1 VPHKVEKASIAGSDL
16 VYIDEFGMTHTVSAV
31 TRNNE
36 NTLQLP
42 RLVDLLHSRA
52 KLISV
57 GFSHGFVV
65 TEDNEVFVWI
75 LQPKEDNIMNKHRPY
90 KVEGIPLNTELID
103 L

>member
-16 VYIDEFGMTHTVSAV
+16 VYIDEFGMTHIVSAV
-31 TRNNE
+31 SRNNE
-36 NTLQLP
+36 NILQLP
-42 RLVDLLHSRA
+42 RLVDLHSRA
-52 KLISV
+52 KLVSV

-75 LQPKEDNIMNKHRPY
+75 LQAKEDNIMNKHRPF